1 MCGITGII
9 GIKDENTLI
18 KMNNALIHRGPD
30 EEGYYFDE
38 NISLGNRRLSIIDLS
53 TGTQPIYNEDKSLV
67 VVYNGEIYNYQ
78 EIRKSL
84 IDKGHKFNTNC
95 DTEIIVHAF
104 EEYGVDCLQHF
115 NGDFAFI
122 LYNLKDMS
130 TFIARD
136 RMGIRPLYY
145 SVIDNKVYIASELK
159 ALLASEKINKE
170 LNYGS
175 IDKYL
180 TLRYCWGNETF
191 FNNIKKL
198 PPAHFMLIKDGN
210 ISISKYWE
218 VDYTPLNYKNLSDY
232 VDQFDQ
238 IFEESV
244 KLRMIADVPFGAFLS
259 GGIDSSIIVALMAK
273 HSTLPVETY
282 SLGFNLDIDET
293 NDARELANYFGCN
306 HHEISITQQSYDLLP
321 EIISHFSEPLGD
333 SIIIPT
339 YQLAKE
345 AAKNLKVVLTGEG
358 ADELFGSY
366 VHQQVMHYGSYYN
379 KIIPASLNNHAFLPM
394 AKIAPMQLLDRLFP
408 YPSSLGKKGK
418 EKLVSYLGNIH
429 NLTDSYFSIAQ
440 IFSPQDKEMFYH
452 SNLKNKL
459 TNFDVKSEFSL
470 NIAKNNNLDTLNN
483 LIDLDCKY
491 WLSDYT
497 LYKQDRITMANSLEG
512 RIPFLDHNLVEFVAR
527 IPIKY
532 KTNGLTTKYLLRKM
546 ARSYIPK
553 QVAKRKKKAFFF
565 PYQKTFGK
573 DFNSYLN
580 DLFNENSFI
589 INMDLINKKQLDNLH
604 KNALNNEL
612 LQSKQLMSLV
622 ILENWLRI
630 YT

>member
-9 GIKDENTLI
+9 GQKDESTLI
-18 KMNNALIHRGPD
+18 RMNDALVHRGPD
-30 EEGYYFDE
+30 EDGYYFNDH
-38 NISLGNRRLSIIDLS
+38 ISLGNRRLSIIDLS

-67 VVYNGEIYNYQ
+67 VVYNGEIYNFQ
-78 EIRKSL
+78 EIRETL
-84 IDKGHKFNTNC
+84 IQKGHKFSTNC

-104 EEYGVDCLQHF
+104 EEYGTDCLKYF
-115 NGDFAFI
+115 NGNFVFALHNI
-122 LYNLKDMS
+122 VDKT

-145 SVIDNKVYIASELK
+145 SIVDNNVYFASELK

-170 LNYGS
+170 LNYNS

-191 FNNIKKL
+191 FKSVEKL
-198 PPAHFMLIKDGN
+198 PQASYMKIKNGN
-210 ISISKYWE
+210 ISVTKYWE
-218 VDYTPLNYKNLSDY
+218 TSYEPLIYNNLDDY
-232 VDQFDQ
+232 VDEFER

-259 GGIDSSIIVALMAK
+259 GGIDSSIIVAMMAK

-293 NDARELANYFGCN
+293 NDARDLANHFGCN
-306 HHEISITQQSYDLLP
+306 HHEISIQEQSYDQLP
-321 EIISHFSEPLGD
+321 KIISHFGEPLGD
-333 SIIIPT
+333 SIILPT
-339 YQLAKE
+339 YQLANE

-358 ADELFGSY
+358 ADEIFGSY
-366 VHQQVMHYGSYYN
+366 IHQQAMHYGSFYN
-379 KIIPASLNNHAFLPM
+379 KIVPSIINNNVILPLT
-394 AKIAPMQLLDRLFP
+394 KLAPLQLLDKLFP
-408 YPSSLGKKGK
+408 YPSSLGRKGK
-418 EKLVSYLGNIH
+418 EKLVSYLGHIY
-429 NLTDSYFSIAQ
+429 NLTESYFSIAQ
-440 IFSPQDKEMFYH
+440 TFSTQDKETFYH
-452 SNLKNKL
+452 HNFKDSIKD
-459 TNFDVKSEFSL
+459 FDVKYDFATQLAKNKSL
-470 NIAKNNNLDTLNN
+470 NTLNN

-512 RIPFLDHNLVEFVAR
+512 RIPFLDHHLVEFVSR
-527 IPIKY
+527 IPVKY
-532 KTNGLTTKYLLRKM
+532 KTNGLTTKYLLRQM
-546 ARSYIPK
+546 ANRYIPN

-573 DFNSYLN
+573 DFNRYLN

-589 INMDLINKKQLDNLH
+589 INMELINKKQLNNLYT
-604 KNALNNEL
+604 NALNNEL
-612 LQSKQLMSLV
+612 LQSKQLMSLI
-622 ILENWLRI
+622 ILEHWLRI